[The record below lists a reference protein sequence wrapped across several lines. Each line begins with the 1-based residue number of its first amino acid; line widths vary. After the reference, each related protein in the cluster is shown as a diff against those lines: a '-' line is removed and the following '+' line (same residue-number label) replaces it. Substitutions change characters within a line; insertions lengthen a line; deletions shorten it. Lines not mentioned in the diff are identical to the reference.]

1 VTFKVPSRDPSAALG
16 MTERSS
22 QLRKQ
27 GGLSFFFGQRARTL
41 LAFFHDEL
49 IQRRINRQ
57 GIVPVKTSETK
68 RIGGSTGRLNHS
80 FDAQIAEAIDVE
92 ILANLLHRHLVSDQ
106 LFRIGEI
113 DAVMTG
119 EAMGRAAYPQM
130 HFSCA
135 GLTQIHD

>member
-1 VTFKVPSRDPSAALG
+1 MCSRDQHRRRRERKLFSWSFRAKVEESRSVTFKVPSRDPSAALG

-57 GIVPVKTSETK
+57 WIGPVETSETK
-68 RIGGSTGRLNHS
+68 RI
-80 FDAQIAEAIDVE
+80 
-92 ILANLLHRHLVSDQ
+92 
-106 LFRIGEI
+106 
-113 DAVMTG
+113 
-119 EAMGRAAYPQM
+119 
-130 HFSCA
+130 
-135 GLTQIHD
+135 